1 MNLSDPAQQGIAAKT
16 IEYAFRLEPI
26 AKGYYEEHQKTGC
39 TCELC
44 KQFELAYASIGHA
57 GPGRPSE

>member
-1 MNLSDPAQQGIAAKT
+1 MDLKNPNQHSIAEKT

-26 AKGYYEEHQKTGC
+26 AKVYYEEHQKTGC

-44 KQFELAYASIGHA
+44 KQFELAYASIGHS
-57 GPGRPSE
+57 GPSGPR